1 VGPIRLERVG
11 GRQRLSLDWGAERVE
26 IGRRLREPGREW
38 LAEVLRRWAGQAPS

>member
-1 VGPIRLERVG
+1 
-11 GRQRLSLDWGAERVE
+11 LDWGAERVE